1 MRPSV
6 FAAPRRAARPA
17 TRVVALALLLP
28 MVFVVLLGAA
38 GNAGAQSESDTP
50 EPADTTDGSATPA
63 GDPGV
68 AVVLQVSGLLDPLL
82 ADFVADGIRNADAEG
97 ATVVVLQTNST
108 DSVISDDELNELA
121 AVIAGAET
129 PIAMWVGPSGA
140 RATGAWVELAGL
152 VDRIGVAPGSRIGD
166 SGRNRALDARFGDLL
181 GPAGELLRTDTI
193 GADEAIELGIAPA
206 EAPTVGDFV
215 VGLADLGVQTSVSGE
230 GDDAR
235 TVSDTVVRFERLS
248 LLAGQL
254 HTVASPPVAYLLFT
268 IGLALLVF
276 EFYTAGVGV
285 AGVVGAGMFLLG
297 CFGLWILPVSVVA
310 VVLLV
315 LSMFAFSIDVQTG
328 VPRFWTIVGA
338 IALLL
343 GTITLYT
350 DGISMSWIP
359 MVVGVVGIT
368 MMMVTGMPTMV
379 RTRFSTPT
387 IGREWMIGEIGSAV
401 ENVDPDGVVEIKEA
415 LWRARTNR
423 ATPVSVGDRIRV
435 VAVEGLVLEV
445 EPEEGA
451 ARDYRERRA
460 KH

>member
-1 MRPSV
+1 MTSPDQAVGGEVTRKRT
-6 FAAPRRAARPA
+6 ARASRMLA
-17 TRVVALALLLP
+17 TLLL
-28 MVFVVLLGAA
+28 VVPLLATFSQSA
-38 GNAGAQSESDTP
+38 RAQTDPESGNDNV
-50 EPADTTDGSATPA
+50 
-63 GDPGV
+63 GV

-82 ADFVADGIRNADAEG
+82 ADFVSDGIRDADAEG
-97 ATVVVLQTNST
+97 AKVVVLQLNST
-108 DSVISDDELNELA
+108 DSVISADALNDLA
-121 AVIAGAET
+121 DVIATADV

-140 RATGAWVELAGL
+140 RATGPWAQLAGL

-166 SGRNRALDARFGDLL
+166 SGERLLDARFGDLL
-181 GPAGELLRTDTI
+181 GPAGALMQNDTI
-193 GADEAIELGIAPA
+193 GSDQAIELGIAPND
-206 EAPTVGDFV
+206 APTVGDFV
-215 VGLADLGVQTSVSGE
+215 VSLSDLGVATSVSGE
-230 GDDAR
+230 GEDAR
-235 TVSDTVVRFERLS
+235 TVSDTIVRFERLS
-248 LLAGQL
+248 LVAGQL

-297 CFGLWILPVSVVA
+297 AFGLWVLPVSLVA
-310 VVLLV
+310 VALLV
-315 LSMFAFSIDVQTG
+315 LSMFAFSVDVQTG

-338 IALLL
+338 LALLV
-343 GTITLYT
+343 GTVILYQ

-387 IGREWMIGEIGSAV
+387 IGREWMIGQVGAAV
-401 ENVDPDGVVEIKEA
+401 EDVSPDGIVKIDDA
-415 LWRARTNR
+415 LWKARTNR
-423 ATPVSVGDRIRV
+423 ATPVVSGDRVRV

-451 ARDYRERRA
+451 ARDYRERRSER
-460 KH
+460 

>member
-6 FAAPRRAARPA
+6 PAAGRPSARLL
-17 TRVVALALLLP
+17 TRLVALALLLP
-28 MVFVVLLGAA
+28 VVLGALLGTAA
-38 GNAGAQSESDTP
+38 NAGAQSESETP
-50 EPADTTDGSATPA
+50 EPADTPS

-108 DSVISDDELNELA
+108 DSVISNDELNDLA
-121 AVIAGAET
+121 QVIADAET

-166 SGRNRALDARFGDLL
+166 SGRDRQLDERFGDLL
-181 GPAGELLRTDTI
+181 GPAAELLRTDTI
-193 GADEAIELGIAPA
+193 GADEAVELGIAPA
-206 EAPTVGDFV
+206 AAPTVGDFV

-230 GDDAR
+230 GDEAR
-235 TVSDTVVRFERLS
+235 TVSDSVVRFERLS

-297 CFGLWILPVSVVA
+297 CFGLWILPTSIVA

-315 LSMFAFSIDVQTG
+315 VSMFAFSVDVQTG

-415 LWRARTNR
+415 LWKARTNR
-423 ATPVSVGDRIRV
+423 ATPVSVGDRVRV

>member
-1 MRPSV
+1 MTSHDQAVGGEVTTNRT
-6 FAAPRRAARPA
+6 RRL
-17 TRVVALALLLP
+17 TRALVGALLLLP
-28 MVFVVLLGAA
+28 LLTVFMQP
-38 GNAGAQSESDTP
+38 AQAQDT
-50 EPADTTDGSATPA
+50 EPAA
-63 GDPGV
+63 GV

-82 ADFVADGIRNADAEG
+82 ADFVADAVHDADAEG
-97 ATVVVLQTNST
+97 AKVVVLQLNST
-108 DSVISDDELNELA
+108 GSVISRDELNELA
-121 AVIAGAET
+121 DVISNADV

-140 RATGAWVELAGL
+140 RATGPWVELAGL

-166 SGRNRALDARFGDLL
+166 SGNERLLDERFGDLL
-181 GPAGELLRTDTI
+181 GSAGSLLQNDTI
-193 GADEAIELGIAPA
+193 GSDQVIELGIAPN

-215 VGLADLGVQTSVSGE
+215 VSLSDLGVATSVSGE
-230 GDDAR
+230 GEDAR

-297 CFGLWILPVSVVA
+297 SFGLWVLPVATVA

-315 LSMFAFSIDVQTG
+315 VSMLAFSVDVQTG
-328 VPRFWTIVGA
+328 VPRFWTIAGA
-338 IALLL
+338 LALLA
-343 GTITLYT
+343 GTVTLYT

-359 MVVGVVGIT
+359 MIVGVVGIT

-387 IGREWMIGEIGSAV
+387 IGREWMIGEVGSAV
-401 ENVDPDGVVEIKEA
+401 EDVAPDGVVKINDA
-415 LWRARTNR
+415 LWKARTNR
-423 ATPVSVGDRIRV
+423 ATPVAAGGHVRV

-445 EPEEGA
+445 EPQEGA
-451 ARDYRERRA
+451 ARDYRERRSDG
-460 KH
+460 